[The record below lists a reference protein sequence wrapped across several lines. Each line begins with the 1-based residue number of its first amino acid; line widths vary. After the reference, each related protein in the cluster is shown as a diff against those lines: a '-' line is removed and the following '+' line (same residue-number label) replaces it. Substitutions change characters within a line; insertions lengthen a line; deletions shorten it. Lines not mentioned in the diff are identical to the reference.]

1 MKVACPPTL
10 NLSAEGPGD
19 STPIRRHAGATSK
32 PPLPRRGSDAKREG
46 WGESARLLV
55 MALLCIA
62 TLVSCATTPRLAAPE
77 IRTAQARVIVLDFP
91 RVRIGVDLGV
101 FNPNPRAVALNGLD
115 VELNVE
121 GVAVAKTSLAQPVE
135 LRALET
141 TQVALDTSGHLG
153 AALAGVARSLDSGN
167 RGLRYEIVG
176 VARLGDGMQLPFR
189 RSGVLA
195 YR

>member
-1 MKVACPPTL
+1 MKFACRLALPLSPEKRGGGDLPP
-10 NLSAEGPGD
+10 SF
-19 STPIRRHAGATSK
+19 
-32 PPLPRRGSDAKREG
+32 PRKGSDAKREG
-46 WGESARLLV
+46 WRQGARYLSV
-55 MALLCIA
+55 ALLCIV
-62 TLVSCATTPRLAAPE
+62 TLASCATTPRLAAPE

-101 FNPNPRAVALNGLD
+101 FNPNARAVALNALD
-115 VELNVE
+115 VDLNVE

-153 AALAGVARSLDSGN
+153 AALAGVARALDSGN

-176 VARLGDGMQLPFR
+176 VARLGDGAQLPFR
-189 RSGVLA
+189 RTGVLA